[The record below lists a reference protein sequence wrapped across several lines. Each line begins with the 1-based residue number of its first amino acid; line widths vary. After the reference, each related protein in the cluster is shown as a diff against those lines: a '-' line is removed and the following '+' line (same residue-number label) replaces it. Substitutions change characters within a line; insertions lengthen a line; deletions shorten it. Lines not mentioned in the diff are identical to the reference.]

1 MSNGKLLI
9 TAPAHVCGNMKQ
21 LLETHASNILHAPL
35 ESYRVSIDRMA
46 SKLLVKNVS
55 NFSFVIYGN
64 LRNAIYF
71 EKWMSEHQLL
81 KEFQNLVHFALD
93 HPTSEFLESNGIPAI
108 QPRENA
114 KPIDILEF
122 MLRISREGKTLYP
135 SCSNRAEEMPGLL
148 QELEMDVAEFAVCEE
163 AGLETEQVEELREEI
178 SNENPASILFHNRS
192 AVTRTLAAFPDL
204 NIKKLKIIS
213 GSAGVTQHLID
224 KGIEPHHEAN
234 GTWPSIEEL
243 IRSKILAGDYS

>member
-1 MSNGKLLI
+1 MSDSKLLI
-9 TAPAHVCGNMKQ
+9 TAPEHICGNMKR
-21 LLETHASNILHAPL
+21 LLEAHSNDIIHAPL
-35 ESYRVSIDRMA
+35 ESYNVSVDRMA
-46 SKLLVKNVS
+46 SELLVKNVS

-71 EKWMSEHQLL
+71 EKWMTDHQLL
-81 KEFQNLVHFALD
+81 TEFQNLVHFSLD
-93 HPTSEFLESNGIPAI
+93 NPTSEFLESVRIPAI

-122 MLRISREGKTLYP
+122 MLRISRDGKTLYP

-148 QELEMDVAEFAVCEE
+148 QELEMEVAEFTVCEE
-163 AGLETEQVEELREEI
+163 AGLESGEVERLREEI
-178 SNENPASILFHNRS
+178 SYEMPSSVLFHNRS
-192 AVTRTLAAFPDL
+192 AVTRTFAAFPDL

-234 GTWPSIEEL
+234 GSWTSIEEL
-243 IRSKILAGDYS
+243 IRSEILNGS